1 MATLAIRGHEKRGKE
16 VIEILEMLGGNNKH
30 DYSANCDNLCFFC
43 GKGNNIIYYDWVNNR
58 HRAEDTTFFTLEEFL
73 EKFPY
78 KVGDKVSSKY
88 LKNYKIAKMEW
99 EDTNNRVIYKL
110 QGMGWYS
117 ADELQPYKEE
127 TMEDPKKVMFEA
139 NAQCCDIM
147 NHLIKEETMKEKDE
161 KSANHV
167 FDTEIISFDIAQR
180 DKYELDLQGKFKVVL
195 REGVYYVERIKPQYP
210 KNYEECCKIVNAS
223 PYVKLVYNIS
233 DGHKYSYDEDN
244 LQLYENIRRL
254 KICRDAYWKIAGE
267 QMGLGKPWEPTT
279 ETVYCISRSD
289 NVIQSSYRGGKSNIL
304 EFPTEE
310 MRDAFYENF
319 KSLIEECKEL
329 L

>member
-1 MATLAIRGHEKRGKE
+1 MATLAIRGHKTRGKE
-16 VIEILEMLGGNNKH
+16 IIEILEMLGGKNQH
-30 DYSANCDNLCFFC
+30 SYSADCDSLCFFC

-58 HRAEDTTFFTLEEFL
+58 CRDEDTTFFTLEDFL

-78 KVGDKVSSKY
+78 KVGDKVIFTKY
-88 LKNYKIAKMEW
+88 GDNDVVTVESMSWTGTTIEYNYNGGASCLAK
-99 EDTNNRVIYKL
+99 D
-110 QGMGWYS
+110 
-117 ADELQPYKEE
+117 LQPYKEE

-147 NHLIKEETMKEKDE
+147 NHLIKEETMKEKEE

-210 KNYEECCKIVNAS
+210 KNYKECCKVMN
-223 PYVKLVYNIS
+223 YCYNPEPIKIM
-233 DGHKYSYDEDN
+233 HKEE
-244 LQLYENIRRL
+244 LIRKFQFLLLY
-254 KICRDAYWKIAGE
+254 RDAYWKIAGE
-267 QMGLGKPWEPTT
+267 QMGLGKPWEPDYNEESYEQGSPIKYVIYYTGT
-279 ETVYCISRSD
+279 CITKGRKCTP
-289 NVIQSSYRGGKSNIL
+289 SYIL
-304 EFPTEE
+304 TFPTEE
-310 MRDAFYENF
+310 IRDAFYENF